1 MGCCSEKM
9 KSVKNKFKQ
18 IALSKEETII
28 TMKEKLLPFSAVN
41 IQELDT
47 VIRNNSSNGVLS
59 IAQLRKAMTELNFDI
74 ETFTLP
80 QDHIQ
85 ILLKLLQ
92 NSERLY
98 DVKTV
103 MLFGVLLCAGEP
115 LDKSQILYNLYDVNN
130 TNCLQEAETRQIISE
145 LIDISVDKIPRVAVD
160 NGAEP
165 ENFTISEGNLL
176 EYTNSLL
183 VKKDEFISQI
193 IDVLFA
199 GRKIM
204 RKTEFIKCIS
214 DDHFLQTILW
224 SFQIRLALVN

>member
-18 IALSKEETII
+18 IALSEEETII
-28 TMKEKLLPFSAVN
+28 TMKEKLLPFSTIN

-47 VIRNNSSNGVLS
+47 VIRSNSSNGVLS
-59 IAQLRKAMTELNFDI
+59 TAQLRKAMTELNFDI

-92 NSERLY
+92 NPQRLY

-115 LDKSQILYNLYDVNN
+115 LDKSQILYSLYDINN
-130 TNCLQEAETRQIISE
+130 TYCLQEPEIREMISE
-145 LIDISVDKIPRVAVD
+145 LIDISVDKIPRIAID
-160 NGAEP
+160 NSAEP
-165 ENFTISEGNLL
+165 ENFTISEKHLL
-176 EYTNSLL
+176 EYINTLL
-183 VKKDEFISQI
+183 NKKDEFLSQVI
-193 IDVLFA
+193 EVLFA
-199 GRKIM
+199 GKKIM